1 MKPPSIPLAI
11 ALLAL
16 SGCADPL
23 EQRSGQE
30 LQEQFGRG
38 ITGQGSLGPMERAPD
53 DPAGEHG
60 VPQTHPSSVKTS
72 ESPKH
77 PRILV
82 LDFGSQY
89 TQVIARR
96 IRECQVYSEII
107 RFDTPAAE
115 IAAMQPKGLI

>member
-1 MKPPSIPLAI
+1 MKPLSIPLAI

-30 LQEQFGRG
+30 MQEQFGRG

-60 VPQTHPSSVKTS
+60 VPQTHP
-72 ESPKH
+72 
-77 PRILV
+77 
-82 LDFGSQY
+82 
-89 TQVIARR
+89 
-96 IRECQVYSEII
+96 
-107 RFDTPAAE
+107 
-115 IAAMQPKGLI
+115 